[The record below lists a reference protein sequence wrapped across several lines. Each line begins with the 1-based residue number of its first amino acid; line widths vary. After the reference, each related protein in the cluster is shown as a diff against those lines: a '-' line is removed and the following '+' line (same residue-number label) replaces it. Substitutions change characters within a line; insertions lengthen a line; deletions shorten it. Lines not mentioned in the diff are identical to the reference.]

1 MLSLYPDAAEAGGC
15 FRASK
20 RAKATSGADPERAAA
35 EAARRARAEI
45 RRYAAANRLNRLG
58 TLTYAGAGRHDPRE
72 LREDVATF
80 FRAVRPGIG
89 AASMVNRSESADESF
104 RLRPWCLRRSR
115 TPLRPARTQ
124 PFPPRQKGGPSA
136 NEAASARPAPGACLG
151 TRGQAQLVAVP
162 RAASRAARPQ
172 AAPATLRRLA
182 RIPGCRPG
190 RNTSRGRALGSG
202 LSWPSSR
209 AAIAAARMLRARLR
223 AMLRYRVTGSIPDFG
238 LF

>member
-1 MLSLYPDAAEAGGC
+1 MRLREPLLRAHWLLSLYPDAAEAGGC

-136 NEAASARPAPGACLG
+136 NEGSVGSACSWCLPRHARAGPASCSSASCISGRS
-151 TRGQAQLVAVP
+151 TT
-162 RAASRAARPQ
+162 SRASHPT
-172 AAPATLRRLA
+172 AA
-182 RIPGCRPG
+182 CS
-190 RNTSRGRALGSG
+190 NSG
-202 LSWPSSR
+202 LPTW
-209 AAIAAARMLRARLR
+209 A
-223 AMLRYRVTGSIPDFG
+223 
-238 LF
+238 